1 MTLIY
6 TILDNTYFE
15 KKKTRKKRQI
25 YIFIYKY
32 TKILQFGALASW
44 GLKNKLIISTKALFL
59 IKKQATRYIY
69 ISILYF
75 DESTPDLKEALRCA
89 AKNSTPPEKKRFI
102 LYWVYTMNNIHLWW
116 FFGLIKVFLVT
127 LLSRHTWWFLLKH
140 LKAPSDCQKCP
151 LSLRQMCWNS
161 SWISQKHQQRPAWG
175 DIFALAQFSQ
185 TLNLY
190 IFKNK
195 MLSLHTDC

>member
-15 KKKTRKKRQI
+15 KKTRKKRQI
-25 YIFIYKY
+25 YIFIYNY

-89 AKNSTPPEKKRFI
+89 AKNSTPPEKSASFC
-102 LYWVYTMNNIHLWW
+102 TES
-116 FFGLIKVFLVT
+116 T
-127 LLSRHTWWFLLKH
+127 
-140 LKAPSDCQKCP
+140 Q
-151 LSLRQMCWNS
+151 
-161 SWISQKHQQRPAWG
+161 
-175 DIFALAQFSQ
+175 
-185 TLNLY
+185 
-190 IFKNK
+190 
-195 MLSLHTDC
+195 